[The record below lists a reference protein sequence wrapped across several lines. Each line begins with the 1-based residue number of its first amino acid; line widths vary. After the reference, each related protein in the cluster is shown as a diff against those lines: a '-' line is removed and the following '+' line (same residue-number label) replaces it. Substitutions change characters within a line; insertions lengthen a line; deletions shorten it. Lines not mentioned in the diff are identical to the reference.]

1 MKPQPAMRKNY
12 SLPNNKTGI
21 FADPKQRDTRRGV
34 RVVEGARLES
44 VYTGNCI
51 AGSNPA
57 LSADFKDADSASLLF
72 FGVALPYYMMI
83 EFLHCYP

>member
-57 LSADFKDADSASLLF
+57 LSADYKSRFQSGFYRSKCPYHFPFKEIQKF
-72 FGVALPYYMMI
+72 
-83 EFLHCYP
+83 

>member
-1 MKPQPAMRKNY
+1 MVNLQTVTFIDLFVPLIP
-12 SLPNNKTGI
+12 G
-21 FADPKQRDTRRGV
+21 RGV

-57 LSADFKDADSASLLF
+57 LSAKPNHSPMSFLMGIFILWGCQPCMCPAKKKKPIFASRETF
-72 FGVALPYYMMI
+72 
-83 EFLHCYP
+83 